1 MEERLEP
8 GKQIQV
14 PSVAWNFQIIV
25 NNLPFSL
32 TLDMF
37 HDDFMRP
44 TLVIKVAPE
53 KQEEDS
59 ALGDE
64 LKAFEGKEI

>member
-14 PSVAWNFQIIV
+14 PSVSWNFQIIV
-25 NNLPFSL
+25 NDLPFSL
-32 TLDMF
+32 ALDMF

-44 TLVIKVAPE
+44 ILVIKVAPE
-53 KQEEDS
+53 KKEEDN
-59 ALGDE
+59 ALEDK